1 MAGRRLREAVKK
13 VGHAHID
20 ANTDTRTKIRCRLSY
35 LRTRMCMCVCQEL
48 QSEGEFGNVH
58 LVIAGL
64 SNVYTH
70 YITTYEEYQVTPES
84 HSSSQ
89 MHWQLGCGSQ

>member
-1 MAGRRLREAVKK
+1 MAGRRLQEAVKK

-20 ANTDTRTKIRCRLSY
+20 ANAKARVCRIPCHSAFY
-35 LRTRMCMCVCQEL
+35 VCVCVCQEL

-58 LVIAGL
+58 VVLAGL

-70 YITTYEEYQVTPES
+70 YITTYEEYQVTP
-84 HSSSQ
+84 
-89 MHWQLGCGSQ
+89 